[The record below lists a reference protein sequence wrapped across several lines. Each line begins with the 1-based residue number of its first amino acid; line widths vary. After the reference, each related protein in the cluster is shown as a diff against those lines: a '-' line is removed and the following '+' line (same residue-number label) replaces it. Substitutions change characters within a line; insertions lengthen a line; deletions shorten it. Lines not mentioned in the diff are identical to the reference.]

1 MAHRKIRIANT
12 DRACGQLSMSLAAA
26 VCLALYG
33 PPPAA
38 RADQASTADSSP
50 ELQEITVTATRRT
63 QTVEAVPYSISVV
76 SPEQIAASGAVDI
89 ASLAVQ
95 VPGLAMFD
103 YGARFTGAVTPIIRG
118 INATGSPARSFRSFE
133 QSPVGMYVG

>member
-1 MAHRKIRIANT
+1 MAFATTRIASIE
-12 DRACGQLSMSLAAA
+12 RARGQRSASMSLAAA

-33 PPPAA
+33 TPPPA
-38 RADQASTADSSP
+38 RADQASTADPSS

-63 QTVEAVPYSISVV
+63 QTVEAVPYGISVV

-103 YGARFTGAVTPIIRG
+103 YGAR
-118 INATGSPARSFRSFE
+118 
-133 QSPVGMYVG
+133 